1 MDLALDKSEL
11 GELSDLVADRL
22 GLAFGEDR
30 WPDLLRGLR
39 AAGAELGFEGAN
51 DGRRWLAGP
60 LTARQVETLAS
71 HLTVSETYFF
81 REPGSFAVLSR
92 EILPPLVARRASTTR
107 SLRLWSAGCCT
118 GEEAYS
124 LAIACARG
132 LPDLPTW
139 RVSVLGTD
147 INLKSLR
154 KAETGVYGEWSFRNA
169 PEWLR
174 APYFSPAPGK
184 KFSVAPFVKSLVH
197 FSYLN
202 LAQDRYPSLHN
213 ETHAL
218 DVIFFRNVLMYFTP
232 EHQARVAAALHRC
245 LVDDGVLLVAPVE
258 ASSALFSMFKQERFG
273 DVMVFRKATLPVQVP
288 VAGQPTHTPAPVA
301 HPPPAVAHTHAT
313 AARPR
318 PRPAA
323 IEAAQLASA
332 PRVVAPAGADA
343 LTLAR
348 RYANEGRLV
357 EAAAACQNAI
367 AADRSNPAAQFLHAV
382 VCRELG
388 RLDDAVAALGKV
400 LYLDQDFILAHHTLG
415 GLYRQ
420 LGKVRHSRRHLD
432 IALQLLAARAR
443 DELVPESEGMTCG
456 RLAESIR
463 NQREV

>member
-11 GELSDLVADRL
+11 GELSDLVAHRL

-30 WPDLLRGLR
+30 WPDLERGLR
-39 AAGAELGFEGAN
+39 AAGAELGFDGGN

-81 REPGSFAVLSR
+81 REPGSFAVLER

-147 INLKSLR
+147 INLKSLS
-154 KAETGVYGEWSFRNA
+154 KAETGLYGEWSFRNA

-174 APYFSPAPGK
+174 AQYFSPAPGK

-202 LAQDRYPSLHN
+202 LAEDRYPSLHN
-213 ETHAL
+213 ETNAL

-245 LVDDGVLLVAPVE
+245 LVDDGVLLVAPAE

-273 DVMVFRKATLPVQVP
+273 DVLVFRKAALPVQVA
-288 VAGQPTHTPAPVA
+288 VASAPPTQVA
-301 HPPPAVAHTHAT
+301 RTPPALASRPAAT
-313 AARPR
+313 VHPK

-323 IEAAQLASA
+323 EAAKSPARQQVAA
-332 PRVVAPAGADA
+332 PPGADA
-343 LTLAR
+343 LAVAR
-348 RYANEGRLV
+348 TCANEGRLE
-357 EAAAACQNAI
+357 EAAVACQAAI
-367 AADRSNPAAQFLHAV
+367 AADRGNPAPHFLHAA

-388 RLDDAVAALGKV
+388 QLDEAVAALGKV

-432 IALQLLAARAR
+432 IALQLLAAHAR
-443 DELVPESEGMTCG
+443 DELVPESDGMTCG

-463 NQREV
+463 NQREA